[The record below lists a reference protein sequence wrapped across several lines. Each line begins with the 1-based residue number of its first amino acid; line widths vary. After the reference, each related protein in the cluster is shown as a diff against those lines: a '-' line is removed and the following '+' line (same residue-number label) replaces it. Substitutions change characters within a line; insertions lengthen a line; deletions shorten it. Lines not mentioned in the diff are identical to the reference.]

1 MNGVEDPRVTQLR
14 RASRRKHDDA
24 IAKAK
29 RAIVALE
36 NRGLAINF
44 TSVASTAGV
53 SKDFLYK
60 NEALR
65 STIIGKRR
73 ASTGVPSRS
82 ESPSPSSSDA
92 VKLRVATDALK
103 RLRAENDSLRAENAR
118 LRGDLHELR
127 RRRPLS
133 PLRFPMATPRDDT

>member
-1 MNGVEDPRVTQLR
+1 MNGVEDPRITQLR
-14 RASRRKHDDA
+14 HAARRKHDA
-24 IAKAK
+24 AVAKAK

-36 NRGLAINF
+36 NRGLAVNF

-65 STIIGKRR
+65 SAIMGKRR
-73 ASTGVPSRS
+73 APTGGPSRS
-82 ESPSPSSSDA
+82 QSPSPSPSPTSSDA

-127 RRRPLS
+127 RRQPLS
-133 PLRFPMATPRDDT
+133 P